1 MRDAMS
7 STPISRI
14 SSALIGS
21 GSPFFP
27 HHELRAHG
35 HLGRGERHRL
45 LGDLTRHAFELEH
58 DAAGLH
64 HRDPHLGR
72 SLALSHARLGRL
84 LGDRFIR
91 EDPDPYFAA
100 ALDVARERDTGG
112 FDLASGD
119 PTRLERHESVG
130 AERDLTPSMGETAGA
145 ALESLAEFDALRCEH
160 WSVPPYMPEE

>member
-1 MRDAMS
+1 MS

-21 GSPFFP
+21 ALLAR
-27 HHELRAHG
+27 HELRAHG

-45 LGDLTRHAFELEH
+45 LGDLARHTLELEH
-58 DAAGLH
+58 HTAGLH
-64 HRDPHLGR
+64 DRDPHLGR
-72 SLALSHARLGRL
+72 SFALAHARLGRL

-91 EDPDPYFAA
+91 ENPDPYFAA

-119 PTRLERHESVG
+119 PTRLERLESVG
-130 AERDLTPSMGETAGA
+130 AERHFAASMSETTSA

-160 WSVPPYMPEE
+160 CLMPPYMPEE